1 MSQIPNPMPPRD
13 PQPPPKSSS
22 SAGMIVLILA
32 VVGVLSMCVVIPI
45 LMALIL
51 PAVQKAREAARR
63 SVDMNNMRQISI
75 ALDMYVNTHNAY
87 PPPYVTDADGKP
99 LYSWRVLILPYLDQD
114 ALYSRYKLDEAW
126 DSPNNKPLSD
136 TVIKIFQNPAEENLV
151 EPLTNYVVVQGKET
165 MFPPDGKMTYGNI
178 KDGTANT
185 IMVVEI
191 SGSDIHWA
199 EPRDLDFNTMSF
211 DINDFSGQGISST
224 FSGGA
229 HVTFADGSV
238 HLLPVGTDPNQVKA
252 AITASGGEAV
262 MLPY

>member
-114 ALYSRYKLDEAW
+114 ALYSRYK
-126 DSPNNKPLSD
+126 P
-136 TVIKIFQNPAEENLV
+136 
-151 EPLTNYVVVQGKET
+151 Y
-165 MFPPDGKMTYGNI
+165 
-178 KDGTANT
+178 
-185 IMVVEI
+185 
-191 SGSDIHWA
+191 H
-199 EPRDLDFNTMSF
+199 
-211 DINDFSGQGISST
+211 QGIPEWTPPIPGFYKSLS
-224 FSGGA
+224 
-229 HVTFADGSV
+229 
-238 HLLPVGTDPNQVKA
+238 Q
-252 AITASGGEAV
+252 E
-262 MLPY
+262 